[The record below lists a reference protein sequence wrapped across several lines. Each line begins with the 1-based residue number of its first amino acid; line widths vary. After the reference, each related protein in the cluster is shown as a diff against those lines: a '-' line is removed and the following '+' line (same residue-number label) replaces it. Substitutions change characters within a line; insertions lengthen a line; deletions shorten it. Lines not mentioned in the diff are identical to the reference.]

1 MYVCMYVCM
10 CTCLPAAAA
19 GARSTDRSPATP
31 LARAWGPAVCRS
43 FVYYVEC
50 NDDSAETVFYNY
62 GYPYVDHHHYK
73 IKPKKG
79 RCVLFPG
86 AMLHEAMPNKEDT
99 RLVISGNIAFERD
112 K

>member
-1 MYVCMYVCM
+1 
-10 CTCLPAAAA
+10 
-19 GARSTDRSPATP
+19 
-31 LARAWGPAVCRS
+31 
-43 FVYYVEC
+43 
-50 NDDSAETVFYNY
+50 
-62 GYPYVDHHHYK
+62 VDHHHYK

-86 AMLHEAMPNKEDT
+86 AMPHEAMPNKEDT